1 MCDSFLE
8 LDTRSVSHY
17 SKKCSW
23 EKPQQKEED
32 MTTKIN
38 NDTVHKILHDPVY
51 ERDVRNAIRA
61 FNDDIAQFMTQ
72 LEDCIV
78 LKGMQYYTTNP
89 QETQDNPVLR
99 RSRTVDV
106 SSVSQAYLTNIRF
119 HIGKGDYPV
128 LHMPT
133 VTWAGSGGYWYTAT
147 VNQEFFEANEFD
159 YTIPDEIV
167 ALSKLYV

>member
-1 MCDSFLE
+1 M
-8 LDTRSVSHY
+8 
-17 SKKCSW
+17 
-23 EKPQQKEED
+23 P
-32 MTTKIN
+32 TKTID
-38 NDTVHKILHDPVY
+38 NDTVHKLLHDPVY
-51 ERDVRNAIRA
+51 ERDIRDAIRA
-61 FNDDIAQFMTQ
+61 FNDDIAPFMSQ
-72 LEDCIV
+72 LSDCRV

-89 QETQDNPVLR
+89 QETQDNPVIQR
-99 RSRTVDV
+99 ARTVQV

-147 VNQEFFEANEFD
+147 INQRFLNVNGCD
-159 YTIPDEIV
+159 CIIPNEIV

>member
-8 LDTRSVSHY
+8 LDMSLVSHY

-23 EKPQQKEED
+23 EKPQQKED
-32 MTTKIN
+32 MSTKTN

-51 ERDVRNAIRA
+51 ERNVLDAIRA
-61 FNDDIAQFMTQ
+61 FNDDIALFMTQ

-78 LKGMQYYTTNP
+78 LKGMEYYTTNP

-106 SSVSQAYLTNIRF
+106 SSVSQAYLNNIRF
-119 HIGKGDYPV
+119 HIGNAVFYQD
-128 LHMPT
+128 
-133 VTWAGSGGYWYTAT
+133 
-147 VNQEFFEANEFD
+147 
-159 YTIPDEIV
+159 
-167 ALSKLYV
+167 

>member
-8 LDTRSVSHY
+8 LDMSLVSHY

-23 EKPQQKEED
+23 EKPQQKED
-32 MTTKIN
+32 MSTKTN

-51 ERDVRNAIRA
+51 ERNVLDAIRA
-61 FNDDIAQFMTQ
+61 FNDDIALFMTQ

-78 LKGMQYYTTNP
+78 LKGMEYYTTNP

-106 SSVSQAYLTNIRF
+106 SSVSQAYLNNIRF
-119 HIGKGDYPV
+119 HIGNAV
-128 LHMPT
+128 F
-133 VTWAGSGGYWYTAT
+133 
-147 VNQEFFEANEFD
+147 NQD
-159 YTIPDEIV
+159 
-167 ALSKLYV
+167 